1 MAVVLSCA
9 AFAFGQSKNG
19 GDETAYNDLVAK
31 VKGGDLSVDFKALRI
46 AFTKTKSYSP
56 YGGDAEGTK
65 AAFAAIKA
73 VDGMLKDD
81 YVDMDAHVAASL
93 AYRGMGDNEKSE
105 FHEKV
110 YLGLVNSVIANG
122 DGKHPARRTW

>member
-1 MAVVLSCA
+1 LLSCA

-73 VDGMLKDD
+73 VDGMLKEP
-81 YVDMDAHVAASL
+81 MWIWTLTLLPRSP
-93 AYRGMGDNEKSE
+93 
-105 FHEKV
+105 
-110 YLGLVNSVIANG
+110 IAVWATTRNPSFTKRSIS
-122 DGKHPARRTW
+122 DW